1 MDVAWIPLMINDDL
15 GVGYIEK
22 HVGLH
27 PGKCRQILLGKV
39 QVAIQV
45 DMDDGAC
52 CLE

>member
-1 MDVAWIPLMINDDL
+1 MMIL

-27 PGKCRQILLGKV
+27 PGECRQILPGIV

-45 DMDDGAC
+45 DMDVGAC